1 MKNVQSADFVFYI
14 IPGES
19 IHDMKLLSQIND
31 PADLRRLPVSK
42 LQPLADEIREYMIE
56 VLSKI
61 GGHTGASLGPVELIL
76 ALHYA
81 FDTPRDKLVIDIG
94 HQAYAHKIITGRR
107 DQFPTI
113 RQYDGLSGFL
123 RREESVYDVFNAAH
137 AGTSI
142 SSALGIAAARDL
154 AGDDFQVIAFIG
166 DAGLTAGMALEG
178 INQVGHLKKKM
189 IILLNDNEM
198 SIAPNVGAL
207 SGYLNRIR
215 IARPFNEFKHEVEEI
230 LKSIPAVGEM
240 MLTRAK
246 ALKDALAR
254 AFIPGA
260 LWEELGL
267 KYLGPINGH
276 DINSILHTLED
287 AKKADGPVL
296 IHALTVKGKGYGPAE
311 RDKAAW
317 HGTSAFEISTGKFI
331 KEPAAAPSYTAV
343 FAEATIDLMKTDE
356 RIVAITAAMPDGTG
370 LNKVMAAFPDRTFD
384 AAIAEQHAVT
394 FAAGM
399 ATEGLKPIAAIY
411 STFLQRAFD
420 QIFHDVVL
428 MGLDVTFALDR
439 AGVAGADG
447 PTHHGLMDFAYL
459 RPMPGFVIMAPRD
472 ENELRH
478 MLKTAVDYNGPASVR
493 YPRGNGLGVE
503 MDAEIHGLE
512 IGKAEILREG
522 VDVAILG
529 IGSEVSYCL
538 RAAERL
544 AMDGIEAT
552 VVNARFVKPMDEELI
567 LALARSHGAIVT
579 AEDHYLMG
587 GFGSAVMEL
596 LEQHR
601 LSDVRVLRLGF
612 PDKLIEHGPQNLLLA
627 KYGLDADGI
636 YSRVKDFAASRMSFS
651 PVHSR

>member
-1 MKNVQSADFVFYI
+1 
-14 IPGES
+14 
-19 IHDMKLLSQIND
+19 MKLLSQIND
-31 PADLRRLPVSK
+31 PADLRKLPPSR

-76 ALHYA
+76 GMHYV
-81 FDTPRDKLVIDIG
+81 FNTPQDKLVFDIG

-123 RREESVYDVFNAAH
+123 KRDESIYDVFNAAH

-142 SSALGIAAARDL
+142 SAALGIAAARDL
-154 AGDDFQVIAFIG
+154 KNEDFDVVAFIG

-178 INQVGHLKKKM
+178 INQVGHLKKRM

-198 SIAPNVGAL
+198 SISPNVGAL
-207 SGYLNRIR
+207 AGYLNRIR
-215 IARPFNEFKHEVEEI
+215 TARPYNEFKHEVEEW

-240 MLTRAK
+240 MLSGAK
-246 ALKDALAR
+246 AVKDTLAR

-267 KYLGPINGH
+267 KYMGPVNGH
-276 DINSILHTLED
+276 DINTIIQTFED
-287 AKKADGPVL
+287 AKKEEGPVL
-296 IHALTVKGKGYGPAE
+296 IHALTVKGKGYEPAE
-311 RDKAAW
+311 RDKCAW
-317 HGTSAFEISTGKFI
+317 HGTSAFEISTGRFI
-331 KEPAAAPSYTAV
+331 KEPASAPSYTAV
-343 FAEATIDLMKTDE
+343 FAQATIDLMKEDE

-370 LNKVMAAFPDRTFD
+370 INKVMQAFPERTCD
-384 AAIAEQHAVT
+384 VAIAEQHAVT
-394 FAAGM
+394 YAAGM
-399 ATEGLKPIAAIY
+399 ATEGLKPIVAIY
-411 STFLQRAFD
+411 STFLQRAYE

-428 MGLDVTFALDR
+428 MDLDVTFALDR
-439 AGVAGADG
+439 GGVAGADG

-459 RPMPGFVIMAPRD
+459 RPMSNFVIMAPKD

-478 MLKTAVDYNGPASVR
+478 MLKTGVEFNGPASVR
-493 YPRGNGLGVE
+493 YPRGNGLGVT
-503 MDAEIHGLE
+503 MDDEIRALE

-522 VDVAILG
+522 TDVAILG
-529 IGSEVSYCL
+529 IGSEVSYCVK
-538 RAAERL
+538 AADRL
-544 AMDGIEAT
+544 ASDGIAAT
-552 VVNARFVKPMDEELI
+552 VVNARFVKPLDEELI

-579 AEDHYLMG
+579 VEDHYLMG
-587 GFGSAVMEL
+587 GFGSAVIEL

-601 LSDVRVLRLGF
+601 VYDVRVLRLGF
-612 PDKLIEHGPQNLLLA
+612 PDKLIEHGTQSLLLA

-636 YSRVKDFAASRMSFS
+636 YSRVKEFAASRFSFN
-651 PVHSR
+651 PVYSK

>member
-1 MKNVQSADFVFYI
+1 
-14 IPGES
+14 
-19 IHDMKLLSQIND
+19 MKLLQQIND
-31 PADLRRLPVSK
+31 PADLRQLPPSK

-56 VLSKI
+56 TLSKI
-61 GGHTGASLGPVELIL
+61 GGHTGASLGPVELL
-76 ALHYA
+76 VALHYA

-94 HQAYAHKIITGRR
+94 HQAYSHKIITGRR

-113 RQYDGLSGFL
+113 RQYNGLSGFL
-123 RREESVYDVFNAAH
+123 RREESPYDVFNAAH

-154 AGDDFQVIAFIG
+154 KGEDFNVIAFIG

-178 INQVGHLKKKM
+178 INQVGHLKTKM
-189 IILLNDNEM
+189 IIMLNDNEM
-198 SIAPNVGAL
+198 SISPNVGAL

-215 IARPFNEFKHEVEEI
+215 TARPYNELKHEVEEW

-240 MLTRAK
+240 MLSGARAV
-246 ALKDALAR
+246 KDTLAR

-267 KYLGPINGH
+267 KYMGPINGH
-276 DINSILHTLED
+276 DITTILKTLEE
-287 AKKADGPVL
+287 AKKEDGPVL
-296 IHALTVKGKGYGPAE
+296 IHALTVKGKGYEPAE

-317 HGTSAFEISTGKFI
+317 HGTSAFEISSGKFI
-331 KEPAAAPSYTAV
+331 KEKATAPTYTSV
-343 FAEATIDLMKTDE
+343 FAQATIDLMKADD

-370 LNKVMAAFPDRTFD
+370 LSKVMSEFPDRTYD
-384 AAIAEQHAVT
+384 VAIAEQHAVT

-399 ATEGLKPIAAIY
+399 ATEGLKPVAAIY
-411 STFLQRAFD
+411 SSFLQRAFD

-459 RPMPGFVIMAPRD
+459 RPMPGFVIMAPKD

-478 MLKTAVDYNGPASVR
+478 MLKTAIEYNGPASVR
-493 YPRGNGLGVE
+493 YPRGNGLGVP
-503 MDAEIHGLE
+503 MDEEIHALE
-512 IGKAEILREG
+512 IGKAEILRDG
-522 VDVAILG
+522 TDVAIIG
-529 IGSEVSYCL
+529 IGTQVSYCAQ
-538 RAAERL
+538 AAERL
-544 AMDGIEAT
+544 AAEGLNPT
-552 VVNARFVKPMDEELI
+552 VVNARFVKPLDAELI

-579 AEDHYLMG
+579 VEDHNLMG

-596 LEQHR
+596 LEENR
-601 LSDVRVLRLGF
+601 LSEVRVLRMGF
-612 PDKLIEHGPQNLLLA
+612 PDKLIEHASQSLLLA

-636 YSRVKDFAASRMSFS
+636 YLRVKEFVASRFSFE
-651 PVHSR
+651 PVYSK